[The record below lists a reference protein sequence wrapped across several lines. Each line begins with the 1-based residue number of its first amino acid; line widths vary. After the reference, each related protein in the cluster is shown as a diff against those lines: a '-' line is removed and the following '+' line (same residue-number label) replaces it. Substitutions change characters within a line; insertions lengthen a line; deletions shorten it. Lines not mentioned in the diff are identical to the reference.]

1 MSDARHENTLPL
13 PEEALPTGTVAEEGV
28 VEEIVFR
35 SDESGY
41 TVAELAVSAERA
53 MTAVGIMPFLA
64 RGETVRMH
72 GVWTRHPEYG
82 PQLKVSHYE
91 AVAPDTAAA
100 ITLYLSSGIIRG
112 IGEKMAARIVARF
125 GDDTLRVMR
134 EQPGKL
140 AQVRGISAQAAERIA
155 GELRE
160 KQEYQELA
168 LLLSPFGIGM
178 EKILRIHRRY
188 GAAAVEVVRE
198 NPFRLA
204 DDVYG
209 IGFHTADRIARSLD
223 CAPDS
228 PYRLRSAIRYVL
240 YQGAA
245 SGHTNLLET
254 ALLDQASRL
263 LDLRVAADHPDYIQ
277 MKVSGQIVTGT
288 WGDPATR
295 VAIRSLH
302 TAELNIAGRLAAM
315 AVCDPADPIIDPEK
329 LVDRVARDSGLALA
343 AEQREAVL
351 TAARSGACVIT
362 GGPGTGKTTLI
373 QLLVRLFDE
382 QGKKVQLAAPT
393 GQAAKRLAQASGLEA
408 RTLHRLL
415 ESRYMGDDGED
426 RLSEPRFRRDADNPL
441 DADVLIVDE
450 VSMADVLLLD
460 SLMGALRPGA
470 RLILVGDADQL
481 PPVGPGNA
489 LRDILA
495 SGCLPQVRLTRIYR
509 QSDTGRILANAH
521 RINRGEYPVFEQS
534 DDSDFMYIPRRTPE
548 DMAAAVVRLCADVL
562 PARYGYDARRD
573 IQVIA
578 PSRKG
583 PAGITE
589 LNRKLQA
596 VLNPRAGERA
606 PGFNSRGF
614 RYCAADRVMQISNDY
629 DLEWH
634 DADNPAVTGSGIFNG
649 ETGIIR
655 RVDEQEGTLDVLF
668 DENRLVTYDRSMLDE
683 LEPAYAVTV
692 HKSQGG
698 EYPVVVFVLPP
709 GPPMLLTRSL
719 LYTAVTRARER
730 LFLLSNADVLAR
742 TVANNW
748 RSERHTALAYLLREA
763 RVYCEQRLPG
773 TI

>member
-1 MSDARHENTLPL
+1 MSNARREQSLPI
-13 PEEALPTGTVAEEGV
+13 PEEALPTGPVTEEGV
-28 VEEIVFR
+28 VEDIVFR

-41 TVAELAVSAERA
+41 TVAELALSATRA

-64 RGETVRMH
+64 RGETVRMY

-82 PQLKVSHYE
+82 PQLKVSRYE

-112 IGEKMAARIVARF
+112 IGEKMAARIVDHF

-134 EQPGKL
+134 EQPDKL
-140 AQVRGISAQAAERIA
+140 AAVRGISAQAARRIA
-155 GELRE
+155 SELQE

-178 EKILRIHRRY
+178 ERILRIHRRY
-188 GAAAVEVVRE
+188 GTSAVDVVRE

-204 DDVYG
+204 DDVQG

-240 YQGAA
+240 AQGATA
-245 SGHTNLLET
+245 GHTNLAEKPLLE
-254 ALLDQASRL
+254 QASRL
-263 LDLRVAADHPDYIQ
+263 LGLVVTADHPDYIQ
-277 MKVSGQIVTGT
+277 MKVTGQIAAGT
-288 WGDPATR
+288 WGTTATH

-302 TAELNIAGRLAAM
+302 TAEQNLAGRLAAM
-315 AVCDPADPIIDPEK
+315 AVCDPVDPIPDPEEQ
-329 LVDRVARDSGLALA
+329 VDRAARDFGFTLAQ
-343 AEQREAVL
+343 EQREAVL
-351 TAARSGACVIT
+351 MAARSGACIIT

-373 QLLVRLFDE
+373 QLLCHLFE
-382 QGKKVQLAAPT
+382 AQGKKVQLAAPT
-393 GQAAKRLAQASGLEA
+393 GQAAKRLSQASGLEA
-408 RTLHRLL
+408 RTIHRLL
-415 ESRYMGDDGED
+415 ESRYMGDDRED
-426 RLSEPRFRRDADNPL
+426 RLSELRFRRGAENPL
-441 DADVLIVDE
+441 EADVLIVDE

-460 SLMGALRPGA
+460 SLVGALPPGA

-489 LRDILA
+489 LRDMLTSA
-495 SGCLPQVRLTRIYR
+495 CLPQVRLTRIYR
-509 QSDTGRILANAH
+509 QRDTGRIVANAH
-521 RINRGEYPVFEQS
+521 RINRGEYPEFEQS
-534 DDSDFMYIPRRTPE
+534 DDSDFMYIPRRSPE
-548 DMAAAVVRLCADVL
+548 DMAAAVIRLCADVL
-562 PARYGYDARRD
+562 PTRYGYDARRE

-589 LNRKLQA
+589 LNRQLQA
-596 VLNPRAGERA
+596 VLNPHAGERA
-606 PGFNSRGF
+606 PGFHARGF
-614 RYCAADRVMQISNDY
+614 RFCVDDRVMQISNDY
-629 DLEWH
+629 DLEWREL
-634 DADNPAVTGSGIFNG
+634 DDPTRTGSGIFNG
-649 ETGIIR
+649 ETGVIH
-655 RVDEQEGTLDVLF
+655 RVDEQGGTLDVLF
-668 DENRLVTYDRSMLDE
+668 DENRLVTYERAMLDE

-730 LFLLSNADVLAR
+730 LFLLSNAEVLAR

-748 RSERHTALAYLLREA
+748 RSERHTALAYFLRQA

-773 TI
+773 TT